1 LRLKDKRKG
10 ELKMKNGLTIKDATE
25 RWVHE
30 MNAIPTGMIEKMMEA
45 DIDDWREVTLPSI
58 GDQVYA
64 DSYGLGEVAE
74 VISTEDGVVLVV
86 DLDVPRSEQVEIPAD
101 EVEIERLELLPMWG
115 TMWSFGDSAD
125 DWWLEEGNGIKIMSE
140 CGFRIYESDEF
151 GYFFGIDGAGYDFYD
166 AHWIPLYKARGLQW
180 HDPVAEQ
187 EYQMLSK
194 GYKKEKLGAN
204 TYWMDKNN
212 NVIEEVIKDYF
223 NFSYKEEF

>member
-1 LRLKDKRKG
+1 
-10 ELKMKNGLTIKDATE
+10 MNNGLTIRDAAE

-45 DIDDWREVTLPSI
+45 DIDDWREVTLPSV
-58 GDQVYA
+58 GDLVYA
-64 DSYGLGEVAE
+64 NSVGLGEVAD
-74 VISTEDGVVLVV
+74 VTSTDDGVVLVV

-115 TMWSFGDSAD
+115 TMWSFGDSVD
-125 DWWLEEGNGIKIMSE
+125 DWWLEKGNGIEIMSE

-151 GYFFGIDGAGYDFYD
+151 GYFFGVDGAGYDFYD
-166 AHWIPLYKARGLQW
+166 AHWIPLNEARGLQW

-194 GYKKEKLGAN
+194 GYKKGKLGAN

-212 NVIEEVIKDYF
+212 NVIEEVIK
-223 NFSYKEEF
+223 EEF

>member
-1 LRLKDKRKG
+1 
-10 ELKMKNGLTIKDATE
+10 MKNGLTIRNAAE

-30 MNAIPTGMIEKMMEA
+30 MNAIPQGMIEKLMGA
-45 DIDDWREVTLPSI
+45 DIDDWREVTLPSV
-58 GDQVYA
+58 GDQVYVY
-64 DSYGLGEVAE
+64 DLPDETDTLEYSGELQSYDEETDLWCVKLYDGTIVSVDVDNFEVE
-74 VISTEDGVVLVV
+74 YDGV
-86 DLDVPRSEQVEIPAD
+86 
-101 EVEIERLELLPMWG
+101 LPMWG

-125 DWWLEEGNGIKIMSE
+125 DWWLEERNGIEIMSE

-151 GYFFGIDGAGYDFYD
+151 GYFFGIDGAGYSFYD

>member
-1 LRLKDKRKG
+1 
-10 ELKMKNGLTIKDATE
+10 MKNGLTIRDATE

-45 DIDDWREVTLPSI
+45 DMDDWREVRLPSV
-58 GDQVYA
+58 GDLVYA
-64 DSYGLGEVAE
+64 YSYGSGEVAE
-74 VISTEDGVVLVV
+74 VTSTEDGVVLVV
-86 DLDVPRSEQVEIPAD
+86 DLDVPRSEQVEISAD
-101 EVEIERLELLPMWG
+101 EVDIEHLELLQMWG

-125 DWWLEEGNGIKIMSE
+125 DWWLEGGNGIEIMSE
-140 CGFRIYESDEF
+140 RGFRIYESDKF
-151 GYFFGIDGAGYDFYD
+151 GYFFGIDGAGYNFYD

-212 NVIEEVIKDYF
+212 NVIEEVIK
-223 NFSYKEEF
+223 EEF

>member
-1 LRLKDKRKG
+1 
-10 ELKMKNGLTIKDATE
+10 MKNGLTIKDATE

-45 DIDDWREVTLPSI
+45 DIDDWREVTLPSV

-64 DSYGLGEVAE
+64 NSYGLGEVAE
-74 VISTEDGVVLVV
+74 VTSTEDGVVLVV

-125 DWWLEEGNGIKIMSE
+125 DWWLEDGNGIEIMSK

-151 GYFFGIDGAGYDFYD
+151 GYFFGVDGAGYNFYD
-166 AHWIPLYKARGLQW
+166 AHWVPLYEARGLQW

-212 NVIEEVIKDYF
+212 NVIEEVIK
-223 NFSYKEEF
+223 EEF

>member
-1 LRLKDKRKG
+1 
-10 ELKMKNGLTIKDATE
+10 MKNGLTIRGAAE

-45 DIDDWREVTLPSI
+45 DIDDWREVTLPSV

-125 DWWLEEGNGIKIMSE
+125 DWWLEDGNGIEIMSK

-151 GYFFGIDGAGYDFYD
+151 GYFFGIDGAGYSFYD

>member
-1 LRLKDKRKG
+1 
-10 ELKMKNGLTIKDATE
+10 MNNGLTIKDATE

-58 GDQVYA
+58 GDQVYVY
-64 DSYGLGEVAE
+64 DLPDETDTLEYSGELQSYDEETDLWCVKLY
-74 VISTEDGVVLVV
+74 DGTIVSV
-86 DLDVPRSEQVEIPAD
+86 DVDNF
-101 EVEIERLELLPMWG
+101 EVEYDDTLPMWG

>member
-1 LRLKDKRKG
+1 
-10 ELKMKNGLTIKDATE
+10 MKNGLTIKDATE

-45 DIDDWREVTLPSI
+45 DIDDWREVTLPSV

-64 DSYGLGEVAE
+64 NSYGSGEVAE

-101 EVEIERLELLPMWG
+101 EVEVECLELLPMWG
-115 TMWSFGDSAD
+115 TMWSFGDSTD
-125 DWWLEEGNGIKIMSE
+125 DWWLEDGNGIEIMSK

-151 GYFFGIDGAGYDFYD
+151 GYFFGIDGAGYSFYD

-180 HDPVAEQ
+180 HDPVAER
-187 EYQMLSK
+187 EYQMLSE

-204 TYWMDKNN
+204 TYWVDKNN
-212 NVIEEVIKDYF
+212 NVIEEVIK
-223 NFSYKEEF
+223 EEF

>member
-1 LRLKDKRKG
+1 
-10 ELKMKNGLTIKDATE
+10 MKNGLTIKDATE

-58 GDQVYA
+58 GDQVYT

-74 VISTEDGVVLVV
+74 VISTEDDVVLVV
-86 DLDVPRSEQVEIPAD
+86 DLDVPRSEQVEVPAD

-125 DWWLEEGNGIKIMSE
+125 DWWLEEDDGIKLMSE

-212 NVIEEVIKDYF
+212 NVIEEVIK
-223 NFSYKEEF
+223 EEF

>member
-1 LRLKDKRKG
+1 
-10 ELKMKNGLTIKDATE
+10 MKNGLTIRDAAE

-30 MNAIPTGMIEKMMEA
+30 MNAIPQGMIEKLMQA
-45 DIDDWREVTLPSI
+45 DIDDWTEVTTPSI
-58 GDQVYA
+58 GDRVWVHEENE
-64 DSYGLGEVAE
+64 SGTIEEVRQTPDDE
-74 VISTEDGVVLVV
+74 ED
-86 DLDVPRSEQVEIPAD
+86 D
-101 EVEIERLELLPMWG
+101 EVLYEVELDSGKTVFAKADDMEVGRDTYLPMWG

-125 DWWLEEGNGIKIMSE
+125 DWWLEEGNGIEIMSE

-151 GYFFGIDGAGYDFYD
+151 GYFFGIDGAGYNFYD